1 MSDKDDIP
9 MLNDLI
15 ERGAEITMSDLGLA
29 DHADDPPLRV
39 SDVITA
45 EAEAQARAH
54 ENTELEFAADQ
65 AAPFTAAVYTRDTP
79 STSASAPESL
89 PDSPPRSEL
98 LADNPALEQA
108 VRRILDEHMELAWQE
123 IRLAIQQHLDRS

>member
-1 MSDKDDIP
+1 MSNKDDIP
-9 MLNDLI
+9 ILNDLI
-15 ERGAEITMSDLGLA
+15 ERGAEVTLSDLGL
-29 DHADDPPLRV
+29 DDYADDPPLQV
-39 SDVITA
+39 SDVIAA
-45 EAEAQARAH
+45 EAEARAQ
-54 ENTELEFAADQ
+54 ESTELEFDTDD

-79 STSASAPESL
+79 GTSAFKPESL
-89 PDSPPRSEL
+89 PVNQSISEP

>member
-9 MLNDLI
+9 ILNDLI
-15 ERGAEITMSDLGLA
+15 ERGAEVTMSDLGL
-29 DHADDPPLRV
+29 DDYADDPPLQV
-39 SDVITA
+39 SDVLAA
-45 EAEAQARAH
+45 EALAQ
-54 ENTELEFAADQ
+54 ESIELEFDADD
-65 AAPFTAAVYTRDTP
+65 AAPFTAAVYTRATAD
-79 STSASAPESL
+79 ASAFIPESL
-89 PDSPPRSEL
+89 AVNSPSIEP

>member
-9 MLNDLI
+9 ILNDLI
-15 ERGAEITMSDLGLA
+15 ERGAEVTMSDLGL
-29 DHADDPPLRV
+29 DDYADDPPLQV
-39 SDVITA
+39 SDVIAA
-45 EAEAQARAH
+45 EALAQ
-54 ENTELEFAADQ
+54 ESTELEFDADD
-65 AAPFTAAVYTRDTP
+65 AAPFTAAVYTRATAD
-79 STSASAPESL
+79 ASAFIPESL
-89 PDSPPRSEL
+89 AVNAPGIEP

>member
-9 MLNDLI
+9 VLKDLI
-15 ERGAEITMSDLGLA
+15 ERGAEVTMSDLGL
-29 DHADDPPLRV
+29 DDYADDPPLQV
-39 SDVITA
+39 GDVIA
-45 EAEAQARAH
+45 AEAQAQAQ
-54 ENTELEFAADQ
+54 ESTELDFDAED

-79 STSASAPESL
+79 GTSAFKPESL
-89 PDSPPRSEL
+89 EISQPNIAP

>member
-9 MLNDLI
+9 VLKDLI
-15 ERGAEITMSDLGLA
+15 ERGAEVTMSDLGLDDYA
-29 DHADDPPLRV
+29 IDPPLQV
-39 SDVITA
+39 SDVIA
-45 EAEAQARAH
+45 AEAQAQAQ
-54 ENTELEFAADQ
+54 ESTELDFDADD

-79 STSASAPESL
+79 GSSAFKPESL
-89 PDSPPRSEL
+89 AINQPNIDP

-123 IRLAIQQHLDRS
+123 IRLVIQQHLNRS

>member
-9 MLNDLI
+9 ILNDLI
-15 ERGAEITMSDLGLA
+15 ERGAEVTMSDLGL
-29 DHADDPPLRV
+29 DDYADDPPLQV
-39 SDVITA
+39 SDVIEA
-45 EAEAQARAH
+45 EAEALAQER
-54 ENTELEFAADQ
+54 TEIEFDDDD
-65 AAPFTAAVYTRDTP
+65 AAPFTSAVYTRPTAD
-79 STSASAPESL
+79 ASAFTPESL
-89 PDSPPRSEL
+89 AVNPHSIAP